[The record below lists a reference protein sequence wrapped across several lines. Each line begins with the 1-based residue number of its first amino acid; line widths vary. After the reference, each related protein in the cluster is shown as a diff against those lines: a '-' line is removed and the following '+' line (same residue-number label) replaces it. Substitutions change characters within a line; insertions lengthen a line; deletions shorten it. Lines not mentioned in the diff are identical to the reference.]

1 MKTGHAAE
9 GVGALRL
16 YQGGNSARARLHI
29 VRQRNTR
36 RAPPRHRSRRRAAS
50 NPAVH

>member
-16 YQGGNSARARLHI
+16 YQGDNSARGAVAHC
-29 VRQRNTR
+29 
-36 RAPPRHRSRRRAAS
+36 S
-50 NPAVH
+50 PAQHL